1 MSKQQVTNEIEHLSE
16 EQRNVLH
23 KLRTSRIIL
32 PIILGLGVVAYLL
45 WRQLDAN
52 PNSFDQINWTY
63 TTFAWIF
70 AAIFLLVLR
79 HLAFS
84 IRMYILSQGHFSLR
98 KCIELIFIFEFSLS
112 VTPTTLGGSA
122 VSLFVMTQEKL
133 SAARTATIV
142 IYKVVLD
149 TIFFIGTLPLLYLLS
164 GSQMIRPGMADFWDL
179 DWRARI
185 FYFSYVAM
193 AAYGTFFFYGL
204 FINPLLIKKVLTG
217 FTSLPFLNRWRE
229 GAERLGSEIVLAS
242 KEMQGIGWRQHM
254 LAFLMTLIA
263 WTCKFFLISCLI
275 YGIGGTPMSFIRELL
290 LYSRLE
296 SMFVI
301 MAFSPSPGG
310 AGFAEA
316 TFYPFLM
323 DFIPN
328 KGIAIVIAFIWRLM
342 SYYAYLAAGAI
353 IVPNWIRKVFLKN
366 FQDSKKSSPVLPPK

>member
-1 MSKQQVTNEIEHLSE
+1 MSKQPISDELEQLTD
-16 EQRNVLH
+16 EQRNVLRS
-23 KLRTSRIIL
+23 LRVSRMVL
-32 PIILGLGVVAYLL
+32 PILLGLGVVGFLL
-45 WRQLDAN
+45 WKQLHAN
-52 PNSFDQINWTY
+52 PDSFNKIDWTAG
-63 TTFAWIF
+63 TFGWIF
-70 AAIFLLVLR
+70 LAFFLLVLR

-84 IRMYILSQGHFSLR
+84 LRMYILSQGHFSFR
-98 KCIELIFIFEFSLS
+98 KCVELIFIFEFSLC

-185 FYFSYVAM
+185 FYISYIVM
-193 AAYGTFFFYGL
+193 ACYGSFLFYGL
-204 FINPLLIKKVLTG
+204 FINPNLIKKVLTG
-217 FTSLPFLNRWRE
+217 FASLPLLKRWKE
-229 GAERLGSEIVLAS
+229 GAERLGTEVVLAS
-242 KEMQGIGWRQHM
+242 QEMKQLRWKQHVW
-254 LAFLMTLIA
+254 AFVCTFTA

-275 YGIGGTPMSFIRELL
+275 YGIADIELGFIRELL

-296 SMFVI
+296 TMFVI

-316 TFYPFLM
+316 TFYPFLL
-323 DFIPN
+323 DFIPD
-328 KGIAIVIAFIWRLM
+328 KGIAIVIAFVWRLM
-342 SYYAYLAAGAI
+342 SYYAYLAAGAV

-366 FQDSKKSSPVLPPK
+366 FQESKNKQA

>member
-1 MSKQQVTNEIEHLSE
+1 MSKRPIFNNLDQLTD
-16 EQRNVLH
+16 EQRDVLN

-32 PIILGLGVVAYLL
+32 PIILGLGVVGYLL
-45 WRQLDAN
+45 WRQLSAN
-52 PNSFDQINWTY
+52 PDSFNKINWSIS
-63 TTFAWIF
+63 TFFWIF
-70 AAIFLLVLR
+70 AAFILLILR

-84 IRMYILSQGHFSLR
+84 LRMLILSQGHFSFR
-98 KCIELIFIFEFSLS
+98 KCVELIFIFEFSLC
-112 VTPTTLGGSA
+112 VTPTTVGGSA

-164 GSQMIRPGMADFWDL
+164 GSEMIRPGMTAFWDL

-185 FYFSYVAM
+185 FYISYVAM
-193 AAYGTFFFYGL
+193 AAYGSFFFYGL
-204 FINPLLIKKVLTG
+204 FINPTLIKRVLTG
-217 FTSLPFLNRWRE
+217 FTSLPLLNRWRE
-229 GAERLGSEIVLAS
+229 GAERLGTEIVLAS
-242 KEMQGIGWRQHM
+242 HEMRNIGIKQHIF
-254 LAFLMTLIA
+254 AFIATITA

-275 YGIGGTPMSFIRELL
+275 YGISGLPMDFMREVL

-296 SMFVI
+296 AMFVI

-316 TFYPFLM
+316 TFYPFLL
-323 DFIPN
+323 DFVPD
-328 KGIAIVIAFIWRLM
+328 KGVAIVIAFIWRFM

-353 IVPNWIRKVFLKN
+353 IVPNWVRKVFLKN
-366 FQDSKKSSPVLPPK
+366 LKENKQKP

>member
-1 MSKQQVTNEIEHLSE
+1 MSKQPVFNNLDQLTD

-32 PIILGLGVVAYLL
+32 PIILGLSVVGYLL
-45 WRQLDAN
+45 WRQLKAN
-52 PNSFDQINWTY
+52 PESFDKINWTA
-63 TTFAWIF
+63 TTFFWIF
-70 AAIFLLVLR
+70 AAFVLLVMR

-84 IRMYILSQGHFSLR
+84 LRMMILSQGHFSFR
-98 KCIELIFIFEFSLS
+98 KCVELIFIFEFSLC
-112 VTPTTLGGSA
+112 VTPTTVGGSA

-149 TIFFIGTLPLLYLLS
+149 TIFFIGTLPILYLLS
-164 GSQMIRPGMADFWDL
+164 GSQMIRPGMAYFWDL

-185 FYFSYVAM
+185 FYFSYIAM
-193 AAYGTFFFYGL
+193 ATYGAFFFYGL
-204 FINPLLIKKVLTG
+204 FINPMLIKKALIG
-217 FTSLPFLNRWRE
+217 ITSLPLIKRWRE

-242 KEMQGIGWRQHM
+242 HDMRNIGVKQHVF
-254 LAFLMTLIA
+254 AFACTITA

-275 YGIGGTPMSFIRELL
+275 YGIGGQPMGLLRELL

-296 SMFVI
+296 TMFVI

-323 DFIPN
+323 DFIPD
-328 KGIAIVIAFIWRLM
+328 KGVAIVIAFIWRLM
-342 SYYAYLAAGAI
+342 SYYAYLAVGAV

-366 FQDSKKSSPVLPPK
+366 LKENKKKEI

>member
-1 MSKQQVTNEIEHLSE
+1 MSKQPITDDIEQLSD
-16 EQRNVLH
+16 EQRNVLRS
-23 KLRTSRIIL
+23 LRVSRMIL
-32 PIILGLGVVAYLL
+32 PIVLGLSVVGYLL
-45 WRQLDAN
+45 WKQLNAN
-52 PNSFDQINWTY
+52 PDSFEKIDWT
-63 TTFAWIF
+63 TGTFGWIF
-70 AAIFLLVLR
+70 LAFILLTLR

-84 IRMYILSQGHFSLR
+84 LRMYILSQGHFTFR
-98 KCIELIFIFEFSLS
+98 KCVELIFIFEFSLC

-149 TIFFIGTLPLLYLLS
+149 TIFFIGTLPILYLFS
-164 GSQMIRPGMADFWDL
+164 GSQMIRPGMSDFWDM

-185 FYFSYVAM
+185 FYISYVVM
-193 AAYGTFFFYGL
+193 ACYGSFLFYGL
-204 FINPLLIKKVLTG
+204 FINPNLIKRVLTG
-217 FTSLPFLNRWRE
+217 FASLPLLKRWKV

-242 KEMQGIGWRQHM
+242 HEMKKLRWRQHVW
-254 LAFLMTLIA
+254 AFVCTLTA

-275 YGIGGTPMSFIRELL
+275 YGIADIDLGFIRELL

-296 SMFVI
+296 TMFVI

-323 DFIPN
+323 DFIPD
-328 KGIAIVIAFIWRLM
+328 KGVAIVIAFIWRLM

-353 IVPNWIRKVFLKN
+353 IVPHWVRKVFLKN
-366 FQDSKKSSPVLPPK
+366 FQESKRKSANPES

>member
-1 MSKQQVTNEIEHLSE
+1 MSKQQATDELEQLSE
-16 EQRNVLH
+16 EQRNVLY

-32 PIILGLGVVAYLL
+32 PIVLGLSVVGYLL
-45 WRQLDAN
+45 WRQLKAN
-52 PNSFDQINWTY
+52 PDSFSNINWTF

-70 AAIFLLVLR
+70 AAFFLLILR

-84 IRMYILSQGHFSLR
+84 IRMYILSQGHFSFR
-98 KCIELIFIFEFSLS
+98 KCIELIFIFEFSLC

-149 TIFFIGTLPLLYLLS
+149 TIFFIGTLPILYLLS
-164 GSQMIRPGMADFWDL
+164 GSQMIRPGMAYFWDL

-185 FYFSYVAM
+185 FYFSYIAM
-193 AAYGTFFFYGL
+193 AAYGSFFFYGL

-217 FTSLPFLNRWRE
+217 FASIPFLKRWRE

-242 KEMQGIGWRQHM
+242 QDMQNIGWRQHL
-254 LAFLMTLIA
+254 LAFIATLTA

-275 YGIGGTPMSFIRELL
+275 YGIGGMPLGFIRELL

-296 SMFVI
+296 TMFVI

-328 KGIAIVIAFIWRLM
+328 KGVAIVIAFIWRLM

-353 IVPNWIRKVFLKN
+353 IVPNWVRKVFLKN
-366 FQDSKKSSPVLPPK
+366 FQDSKKAAPSLPPQ

>member
-1 MSKQQVTNEIEHLSE
+1 MSKQPITDDLEQLSD
-16 EQRNVLH
+16 EQRNVLRS
-23 KLRTSRIIL
+23 LRVSRMIL
-32 PIILGLGVVAYLL
+32 PIVLGLSVVGYLL
-45 WRQLDAN
+45 WKQLSAH
-52 PNSFDQINWTY
+52 PESFEKIDWTAS
-63 TTFAWIF
+63 TFGWIF
-70 AAIFLLVLR
+70 LAFILLVLR

-84 IRMYILSQGHFSLR
+84 MRMYILSQGHFTFR
-98 KCIELIFIFEFSLS
+98 KCVELIFIFEFSLC

-164 GSQMIRPGMADFWDL
+164 GSQMIRPGMSDFWDM

-185 FYFSYVAM
+185 FYISYVIM
-193 AAYGTFFFYGL
+193 AGYGSFLFYGL
-204 FINPLLIKKVLTG
+204 FINPNLIKRVLTG
-217 FTSLPFLNRWRE
+217 FASLPLLKRWKV

-242 KEMQGIGWRQHM
+242 HEMKKLRWRQHIW
-254 LAFLMTLIA
+254 AFVCTITA

-275 YGIGGTPMSFIRELL
+275 YGIADIDLGFIRELL

-296 SMFVI
+296 TMFVI

-323 DFIPN
+323 DFIPD
-328 KGIAIVIAFIWRLM
+328 KGVAIVIAFIWRLM

-353 IVPNWIRKVFLKN
+353 IVPNWVRKVFLKN
-366 FQDSKKSSPVLPPK
+366 FQENKRKGDE

>member
-1 MSKQQVTNEIEHLSE
+1 MSKPQATNEIEQLSE
-16 EQRNVLH
+16 EQRNVLY

-32 PIILGLGVVAYLL
+32 PIVLGLSVVGYLL
-45 WRQLDAN
+45 WRQLKAN
-52 PNSFDQINWTY
+52 PDSFDKINWTF

-70 AAIFLLVLR
+70 TAFFLLILR

-84 IRMYILSQGHFSLR
+84 IRMHILSQGHFSLR
-98 KCIELIFIFEFSLS
+98 KCIELIFIFEFSLC

-149 TIFFIGTLPLLYLLS
+149 TIFFVGTLPILYLLS
-164 GSQMIRPGMADFWDL
+164 GSQMIRPGMAHFWDL

-217 FTSLPFLNRWRE
+217 FASIPFLKRWRE

-242 KEMQGIGWRQHM
+242 QDMRNLDWKQHV
-254 LAFLMTLIA
+254 LAFISTLTA

-275 YGIGGTPMSFIRELL
+275 YGIGGAPLGFIRELL

-296 SMFVI
+296 TMFVI

-323 DFIPN
+323 DFIPD
-328 KGIAIVIAFIWRLM
+328 KGVAIVIAFIWRLM
-342 SYYAYLAAGAI
+342 AYYAYLAAGAI

-366 FQDSKKSSPVLPPK
+366 FQDNKKVSSSLPPQ

>member
-1 MSKQQVTNEIEHLSE
+1 MSKQQITDNLEELSE
-16 EQRNVLH
+16 EQRNVLRS
-23 KLRTSRIIL
+23 LRVSRMVL
-32 PIILGLGVVAYLL
+32 PIVLGLSVVGYLL
-45 WRQLDAN
+45 WKQLNAN
-52 PNSFDQINWTY
+52 PNSFEKIDWTAS
-63 TTFAWIF
+63 TFGWIF
-70 AAIFLLVLR
+70 LAFILLVLR

-84 IRMYILSQGHFSLR
+84 MRMYILSQGHFTFR
-98 KCIELIFIFEFSLS
+98 KCVELIFIFEFSLC

-149 TIFFIGTLPLLYLLS
+149 TIFFIGTLPILYLLS
-164 GSQMIRPGMADFWDL
+164 GSQMIRPGMSDFWDM

-185 FYFSYVAM
+185 FYISYVIM
-193 AAYGTFFFYGL
+193 AGYGSFLFYGL
-204 FINPLLIKKVLTG
+204 FINPNLIKRVLTG
-217 FTSLPFLNRWRE
+217 FASLPLLKRWKV

-242 KEMQGIGWRQHM
+242 HEMKKLRWRQHIW
-254 LAFLMTLIA
+254 AFVCTLTA

-275 YGIGGTPMSFIRELL
+275 YGIADIDLGFIRELL

-296 SMFVI
+296 TMFVI

-323 DFIPN
+323 DFIPD
-328 KGIAIVIAFIWRLM
+328 KGVAIVIAFIWRLM

-353 IVPNWIRKVFLKN
+353 IVPHWVRKVFLKN
-366 FQDSKKSSPVLPPK
+366 FQENKRKAAESDS